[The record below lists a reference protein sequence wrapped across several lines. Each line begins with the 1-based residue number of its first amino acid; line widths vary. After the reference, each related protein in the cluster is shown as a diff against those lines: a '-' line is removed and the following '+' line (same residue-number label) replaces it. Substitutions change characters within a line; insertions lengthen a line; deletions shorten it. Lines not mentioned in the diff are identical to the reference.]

1 MTTHTP
7 SLDHIPRLRRP
18 TPPPIPSVTGIAVK
32 AARPELSRLSR
43 RGLLF
48 DEGGKGVGSSL
59 RKLPGGA
66 PAPAD
71 SIMALV
77 QRITQGFSLSE
88 YQRARAM
95 GYDAYLEEQLDHLS
109 IDDSAMDARLV
120 NFPTLGM
127 SPKQLIET
135 YPEDNYIPFYE
146 LKGAAIVRSVHSK
159 RQLFERMCEFWS
171 DHFSIDHQK
180 DPMWAFK
187 QDDDRD
193 VIRPYALSS
202 FPELLSASAH
212 SGAMMYYLDNW
223 LNFAGAA
230 QENYARE
237 LMELHTLGVD
247 GGFTEQD
254 VKEVA
259 RCFTGWTLNFDTES
273 PDYLRFRFEAGVHDP
288 GFKSVLGQLIAANT
302 YQTGG
307 ELVLSILSG
316 HPSTARFIST
326 KLTRWLLAENPPQ
339 SVIDAVTQTY
349 VVTGG
354 DIKAMIRVILAEESV
369 VGASRALAPKFRRPF
384 HFVTSILRGLDA
396 DVYDPIF
403 LSYYLALMGH
413 SPFDWHPP
421 NGYPDSVYVW
431 GSSILPRWT
440 FVSNL
445 MSGFVPGVQ
454 VALGDVLGLL
464 GNFESERIATRINR
478 RILGRALAPDK
489 VVRVQE
495 FFDARGP
502 LIWPEVFEGIA
513 LAASAPGYQWY

>member
-1 MTTHTP
+1 MTTQTP
-7 SLDHIPRLRRP
+7 SLDHVPRLNRP
-18 TPPPIPSVTGIAVK
+18 ASPSLPPGITVQ
-32 AARPELSRLSR
+32 AARRDPARLSR
-43 RGLLF
+43 RGLFF
-48 DEGGKGVGSSL
+48 DPRGASSGASQ
-59 RKLPGGA
+59 RKLPGGT
-66 PAPAD
+66 PAPSD
-71 SIMALV
+71 SVMALV

-109 IDDSAMDARLV
+109 IDDSEMDARLV

-127 SPKQLIET
+127 SPKQLIES
-135 YPEDNYIPFYE
+135 YPDDNYIPYYE

-193 VIRPYALSS
+193 VVRQYALSS
-202 FPELLSASAH
+202 FPQLLSASAH

-237 LMELHTLGVD
+237 LLELHTLGVG

-259 RCFTGWTLNFDTES
+259 RCLTGWSLNFDAAS
-273 PDYLRFRFEAGVHDP
+273 PDYLRFRFEPGFHDP
-288 GFKSVLGQLIAANT
+288 GFKSVLGHFIAANS
-302 YQTGG
+302 YQAGG
-307 ELVLSILSG
+307 EQVLSILSG
-316 HPSTARFIST
+316 HASTARFIST
-326 KLTRWLLAENPPQ
+326 KLTRWLLSENPPQ
-339 SVIDAVTQTY
+339 AVIDAVTQTY
-349 VVTGG
+349 IVTGG
-354 DIKAMIRVILAEESV
+354 DIKAMIRVILAEDNV
-369 VGASRALAPKFRRPF
+369 VGASPALAPKFRRPF

-396 DVYDPIF
+396 EVYDPIF
-403 LSYYLALMGH
+403 LTYYLALMGH

-421 NGYPDSVYVW
+421 NGYPDSVHVW
-431 GSSILPRWT
+431 GNSILPRWT

-445 MSGFVPGVQ
+445 MSGAIPGVQ
-454 VALGDVLGLL
+454 VALGDVIGLL
-464 GNFESERIATRINR
+464 GDFEAEGIATRINR
-478 RILGRALAPDK
+478 RILGRALAPGE
-489 VVRVQE
+489 VVRVQA
-495 FFDARGP
+495 FFDARGT